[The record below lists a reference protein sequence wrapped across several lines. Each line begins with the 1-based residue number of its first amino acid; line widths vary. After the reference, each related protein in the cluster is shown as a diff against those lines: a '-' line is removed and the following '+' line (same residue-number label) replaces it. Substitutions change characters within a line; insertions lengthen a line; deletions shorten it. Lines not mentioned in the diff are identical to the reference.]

1 MGVDPDAMMVGIG
14 DRAVADGPMGG
25 RVGVDSVGGDT
36 LSDSVVDPGAQQK
49 NLQDLPCSFVK

>member
-25 RVGVDSVGGDT
+25 REGVDSVGGDA
-36 LSDSVVDPGAQQK
+36 LGDLVDPGAQRT
-49 NLQDLPCSFVK
+49 NLQDSPCSFVK